1 MSILARHFEDFI
13 KKYPNS
19 TLEPQAGGTAVV
31 SLPGVPLPA
40 GWNRAEVGVKF
51 VVPGGYPQ
59 AAPDCFWT
67 EPALALAHGGAPQN
81 TGQASTPGIPAEW
94 LWFSWHPSTWQPNS
108 DNLLTYLNVI
118 RRRLGEAR

>member
-1 MSILARHFEDFI
+1 MSILARHFEDFN
-13 KKYPNS
+13 KRYPYA
-19 TLEPQAGGTAVV
+19 TLEEQAGGTAVV
-31 SLPGVPLPA
+31 SLPAVRLPP
-40 GWNRAEVGVKF
+40 GWNKAAVDVKF

-81 TGQASTPGIPAEW
+81 TGQQATPGIPSEW

-108 DNLLTYLNVI
+108 DNLHTYLNVI
-118 RRRLGEAR
+118 RRRLGEAK